1 MRKLSKRNC
10 QKISAG
16 SPIGAVT
23 NFAYIFTGTMAGI
36 GLGHLSSD
44 LCVPADYGV
53 KNYVQDYAVYH
64 KLGGFDINGVSDL
77 KCMTIGGLIGQG
89 LSILLAGHNLT
100 R

>member
-1 MRKLSKRNC
+1 MRKLSKQHC

-16 SPIGAVT
+16 SPIGAAT
-23 NFAYIFTGTMAGI
+23 NFAYVFTGTVLGI
-36 GLGHLSSD
+36 GLGHLSST

-64 KLGGFDINGVSDL
+64 KLGDFGINGMSDL
-77 KCMTIGGLIGQG
+77 KCMAIGGLIGQG